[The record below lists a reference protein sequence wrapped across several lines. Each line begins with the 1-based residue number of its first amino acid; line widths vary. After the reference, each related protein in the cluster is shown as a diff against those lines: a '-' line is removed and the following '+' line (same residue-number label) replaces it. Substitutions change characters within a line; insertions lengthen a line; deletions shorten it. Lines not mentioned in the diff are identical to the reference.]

1 MKSKKL
7 QSLISLILVIVF
19 VLATLMS
26 GLKTFGEQSILY
38 SEEAQKLYQMGLF
51 KGTDKGFELEK
62 KATRAEAAVMLVR
75 VLGKEEEALKIS
87 GVSIP
92 FTDVPKWAKQHI
104 TYLYK
109 NGLTQG
115 VSASL
120 YGSTKQ
126 ITGNEYTTMLLRSLG
141 FKDSKAD
148 FNWNQAIEFS
158 KNISLIT
165 PEEYKVFSVLGKQNI
180 LRDHMVKLSY
190 NTITYKGEKPVQTAE
205 EIRGVWISYLEFQSI
220 FSKYNTEEQFR
231 QYIKGMFE
239 NMSNIGLNAAFVQ
252 VRAFSDAIYPSE
264 YYPWSNVISK
274 TEGVNPGFDPL
285 KIIIEQAKLK
295 NIEVHAWINPYR
307 IRPKD
312 SKIALS
318 NDNIAKLWSI
328 DGSNRVI
335 SIPTGIFFNPGSQ
348 DARNL
353 IVNGVKELAVN
364 YEIDGIHFDDYFYPS
379 DALDYDLY
387 DYQKYLSNG
396 GSLSQQNWRREN
408 NDKLVKAVYSAI
420 KQINSDISFGISPQG
435 NNDVNYNKEFIDVE
449 KWVKNKGYIDYICPQ
464 IYFGYQHSRYPY
476 RTLLLEWDE
485 MVKGSNVELYAGIAA
500 YKVGKIDQWAGTTG
514 INEWIDNSNL
524 ISRMIWDAQNTS
536 TYGGFCLFRY
546 DFLNSS
552 DNNMQQEIILL
563 KKLLQ

>member
-449 KWVKNKGYIDYICPQ
+449 KWVKNTGYIDYICPQ